1 MDSNTEPASEAKER
15 IEKESRPVS
24 FKEYYQLYCNYVN
37 HDETIRSQH
46 EEITRLK
53 AELERERELRMELVE
68 DVKNK
73 TITEVLDLLPKYQ
86 NAFILEN
93 DYAYLKLD
101 ISRKRT
107 A

>member
-1 MDSNTEPASEAKER
+1 MTIDD
-15 IEKESRPVS
+15 IEDINDLFDEKGKRYSATPISDECAENMLSLI
-24 FKEYYQLYCNYVN
+24 KQL
-37 HDETIRSQH
+37 Q
-46 EEITRLK
+46 